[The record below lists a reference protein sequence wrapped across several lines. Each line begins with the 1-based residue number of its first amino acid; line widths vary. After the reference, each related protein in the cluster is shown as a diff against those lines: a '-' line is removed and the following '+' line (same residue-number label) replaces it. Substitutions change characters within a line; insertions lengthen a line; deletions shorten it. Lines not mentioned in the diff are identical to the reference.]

1 MFNKEQVKRLKDL
14 LSQMGFSGEDI
25 KSELKNL
32 KSHLEKLPEE
42 IKLYRIISVDN
53 KEDINTK
60 FLGSHYSHSK
70 KDLMSSHSFTTGY
83 GEKKFLIT
91 VTAKKNQI
99 DLFSTLENNIL
110 YPNEQEITLKNKGK
124 GVDIVS
130 IKEIK

>member
-1 MFNKEQVKRLKDL
+1 
-14 LSQMGFSGEDI
+14 MGFSGEDI

-60 FLGSHYSHSK
+60 FIGSHYSHSK
-70 KDLMSSHSFTTGY
+70 KDLVNSHNFTTGY

-91 VTAKKNQI
+91 KKLSFI
-99 DLFSTLENNIL
+99 WIRFIYSRKFFVLC
-110 YPNEQEITLKNKGK
+110 
-124 GVDIVS
+124 
-130 IKEIK
+130 